1 MTEGTGKFA
10 EKIRQRDSYWVERV
24 KIDFAEELGRL
35 MERRGVNRA
44 ELAQRIGTSAAY
56 ISKALRGDT
65 NFTIESMVKL
75 VRSLGGRLHLHISGE
90 EDRVRWTD
98 LLEFSGRVP
107 AQSGEV
113 DALFRNRPNRMEF
126 RTADKTGAYGDVADT
141 IAA

>member
-35 MERRGVNRA
+35 MERRGINRA

-75 VRSLGGRLHLHISGE
+75 VRALDGRLELHIGGLEDQAGPEKFLEGSGHLALVPGK
-90 EDRVRWTD
+90 DRVAER
-98 LLEFSGRVP
+98 
-107 AQSGEV
+107 
-113 DALFRNRPNRMEF
+113 
-126 RTADKTGAYGDVADT
+126 
-141 IAA
+141 